1 MSSVDMERN
10 ASGDDVPSFLLLLL
24 LLLLHLFYFFSYLVV
39 DDP

>member
-24 LLLLHLFYFFSYLVV
+24 LLLHLFYFFSYLVV